1 MIDIEKAKEEFIKY
15 TKNYDLEDANIKRK
29 QMHSLRVMGI
39 SKEIAKY
46 IGLTP
51 EEIKIAELIGL
62 LHDIARFEQYKN
74 YHTFRDDHSIDHG
87 DYGVQILEKEI
98 RKYIKKDEY
107 DNIIKTAIKNHN
119 KYQIQEEITDKEELF
134 SKIIR
139 DADKIDILEETFLEF
154 YKGKEELVEKEKIF
168 EEDIQEF
175 RKLKSIKVRKDRKG
189 QLYDIVVMLAF
200 IFDINYEMSLK
211 IIKEKDFINK
221 IFKQFDFKDK
231 KTKILMEEI
240 KGIANNYIN
249 DKVK

>member
-1 MIDIEKAKEEFIKY
+1 MIDTENAKEEFIKY
-15 TKNYDLEDANIKRK
+15 TENYNLEDANIKRK

-39 SKEIAKY
+39 SKKIAEY
-46 IGLTP
+46 IGLSP
-51 EEIKIAELIGL
+51 EEVKLAELIGL

-98 RKYIKKDEY
+98 RKYIKRDEY
-107 DNIIKTAIKNHN
+107 DNIIKIAIKNHN
-119 KYQIQEEITDKEELF
+119 KYQIQEGITDKEELF

-154 YKGKEELVEKEKIF
+154 YKGKEESVEKEIIF

-175 RKLKSIKVRKDRKG
+175 RKLKTIKRKKEREG
-189 QLYDIVVMLAF
+189 QLYDIVIMLAF
-200 IFDINYEMSLK
+200 IFDINYEISLK

-221 IFKQFDFKDK
+221 IFNRFDFKDK
-231 KTKILMEEI
+231 NTKILMEEI
-240 KGIANNYIN
+240 KDIANNYIN
-249 DKVK
+249 NKVK